1 VLSPSRL
8 EGPGESL
15 IHLLRKF
22 RPTLLAYPL
31 LVLLQGKLLGFLPS
45 NFEELLELLGKG
57 EGVLVVRGLE
67 SGLGLVL
74 SCEERVL
81 RWW

>member
-1 VLSPSRL
+1 V
-8 EGPGESL
+8 SL
-15 IHLLRKF
+15 FIHLLRKF

-57 EGVLVVRGLE
+57 EGVLVVRGFGVWPGSGFELRGE
-67 SGLGLVL
+67 SAAVVVEGRT
-74 SCEERVL
+74 C
-81 RWW
+81 